1 MSTYRGIK
9 MGIQIPVIH
18 LNGTS
23 KQELLRLYDDA
34 FTKLESAYQALKQAA
49 PNGRDY
55 YIISPRA
62 ISSAQSDHQN
72 WLRMIDSV
80 KGELEEMMKG
90 IDAQ

>member
-1 MSTYRGIK
+1 

-34 FTKLESAYQALKQAA
+34 FTKLESAYQSVKQAA

-55 YIISPRA
+55 YIISPSA
-62 ISSAQSDHQN
+62 ILGAQNDHQN
-72 WLRMIDSV
+72 WLRLIDSV
-80 KGELEEMMKG
+80 KDELEEMMKG

>member
-1 MSTYRGIK
+1 
-9 MGIQIPVIH
+9 MGIQIPVVH

-55 YIISPRA
+55 YVVSTFA
-62 ISSAQSDHQN
+62 ISGAQKDHQN
-72 WLRMIDSV
+72 WLRLIDSV
-80 KGELEEMMKG
+80 KDELEEIMTG

>member
-1 MSTYRGIK
+1 
-9 MGIQIPVIH
+9 MGIQIPVVH

-23 KQELLRLYDDA
+23 KEELLRLYDDA

-55 YIISPRA
+55 YPMSPFA
-62 ISSAQSDHQN
+62 IAGAQNDHQN
-72 WLRMIDSV
+72 RLRLIDSV
-80 KGELEEMMKG
+80 KHELEEIMTG